1 MPDDKE
7 AGVDDESVGVE
18 AAGAD
23 DAALNARAAMITR
36 AEVLAAAASFFEIAG
51 GDASTTPLFR
61 SPIVAM
67 KSESSASD
75 RLCGSPTCTHL
86 YAQFRFRA
94 TAVTAVLYND
104 TRCHETVQLCL
115 NACCTMA

>member
-1 MPDDKE
+1 MPDDEE
-7 AGVDDESVGVE
+7 AGADDESEGVG
-18 AAGAD
+18 AAGAG
-23 DAALNARAAMITR
+23 DAALNARAALITR
-36 AEVLAAAASFFEIAG
+36 AEVLAAAASFLEGAAG
-51 GDASTTPLFR
+51 ARSTTPLSR

-67 KSESSASD
+67 KSESSASG

-104 TRCHETVQLCL
+104 TRRHETVQLCL
-115 NACCTMA
+115 NDCCTMV